1 MRNWKQVPLVAVT
14 ALTAF
19 GLQSNAEEGNCQV
32 VPQVTHQITTVD
44 YDPRIGPAATNNGF
58 LTEGD
63 LQQDLG
69 YCKQYFDAIR
79 TYQGFRGTNFQGTTS
94 TPKAVV
100 LINAVNAG
108 LKVSYGTRP
117 SDPWYD
123 SPGPAVPFT
132 DTEQDLADLYWA
144 LQNNHVTDTDIVEVI
159 VGNEWC
165 FHEPPETPDAMWEL
179 WCGGSLNV
187 DTPVTGSIKALMQKY
202 DGMFKEANYDIKITT
217 SLNRATLQDMGSGTG
232 KTLFKDVFKT
242 CDELSGHIMLNTYP
256 FIDIKNQLSITGG
269 PPGCE
274 QFCWEG
280 FALWSFAQ
288 DLGKS
293 NACPQNSY
301 MICNHCCP
309 GTSPTTYLPCY
320 MYSANSNCFGIM
332 ETFAPNGQMKY
343 KVGETG
349 WPSGPS
355 TQFCSTGCTNVNPWW
370 NQYGQFFRTVDI
382 FIDTQN
388 NTTGVY
394 GQNSFVTPPRLMA
407 NGVYWFSWR
416 DNPWK
421 VVSGQAFDAHWGIA
435 PTWDAGSGANNNT
448 VKQYYKQWLRSA
460 STVDG
465 DTNNDGVIDQQDLDN
480 VLHALGSCRT
490 DSNLDGTTDIHD
502 LLAVIDKWGQCE

>member
-1 MRNWKQVPLVAVT
+1 MMKNWKQVPLVAVT

-19 GLQSNAEEGNCQV
+19 GLQSNAEDGNCQV
-32 VPQVTHQITTVD
+32 AHQVTHQITTVD
-44 YDPRIGPAATNNGF
+44 FDPRIGPVATNNGY

-79 TYQGFRGTNFQGTTS
+79 TYQGFRGTLFQGTPS

-100 LINAVNAG
+100 LINAKAAG

-117 SDPWYD
+117 SDPWYGS
-123 SPGPAVPFT
+123 SPTLPLT

-165 FHEPPETPDAMWEL
+165 INAPSTDAMWGL
-179 WCGGSLNV
+179 WCGGSTNV
-187 DTPVTGSIKALMQKY
+187 DTPVAGSIKALMLEY
-202 DGMFKEANYDIKITT
+202 DTMFKAANYEIKITT
-217 SLNRATLQDMGSGTG
+217 SLNRGTLAPMGSGDG
-232 KTLFKDVFKT
+232 LTLFQDVFKT
-242 CDELSGHIMLNTYP
+242 CDDLSGYIMLNTYP
-256 FIDIKNQLSITGG
+256 FIDIKNQGSITPGG
-269 PPGCE
+269 PNGCE

-309 GTSPTTYLPCY
+309 GTPGTTYIPCY
-320 MYSANSNCFGIM
+320 VYNHNSNCVGIM
-332 ETFAPNGQMKY
+332 ETFAPNDQMKY
-343 KVGETG
+343 KIGETG
-349 WPSGPS
+349 WPTGPS
-355 TQFCSTGCTNVNPWW
+355 TQFCSTGCTNENSWW

-382 FIDTQN
+382 FIDAQN

-394 GQNSFVTPPRLMA
+394 GQNSYVTPPRLMA

-421 VVSGQAFDAHWGIA
+421 VVSGQDYDAHWGIA
-435 PTWDAGSGANNNT
+435 PTWDTASGANNNT
-448 VKQYYKQWLRSA
+448 VKQYYKQWLRSVP
-460 STVDG
+460 TVDG
-465 DTNNDGVIDQQDLDN
+465 DVDGDGVVDDTDLDL
-480 VLHALGSCRT
+480 VLFELDSCRT

-502 LLAVIDKWGQCE
+502 LLAVIGKWGQCE